1 MPTAGAPTNERPD
14 LLRPIREFGDR
25 RDRLLRPSRREPAQ
39 LADGGHARWAGGGPA
54 GADRPGAA
62 APQPGSRVRLTTR
75 AGRRRR
81 VGATAAAATQARQ
94 RRWEQWPDA
103 CPEGTV
109 HFPGGE
115 YAWRPPGEVA
125 CGTGFGQGQRPGT
138 LPPTQAVD
146 GECRSVPSSPQVP
159 PIPLNSFAMTA

>member
-1 MPTAGAPTNERPD
+1 MSDLTSYALSVSSVTDAIGCSGLVGVSRPSLPMAATLDGLVVVRPAPTDQARQHLSLD
-14 LLRPIREFGDR
+14 LGYALRH
-25 RDRLLRPSRREPAQ
+25 EP
-39 LADGGHARWAGGGPA
+39 GGG
-54 GADRPGAA
+54 GE
-62 APQPGSRVRLTTR
+62 S
-75 AGRRRR
+75 
-81 VGATAAAATQARQ
+81 GATAAAATQAGQ